1 MEDIKKKTPNVK
13 SDKEKKLT
21 ERVKSLTEQI
31 KSLNEQVEFYKQNY
45 ANANKELEELRSTM
59 VNNTDYEALSK
70 SIEELNK
77 QNKKIIEDNK
87 ALVIYANSRSEDL
100 EKGLKIFDKY
110 LKVNEESTELVR
122 ITLDLF
128 TKNVNNK

>member
-1 MEDIKKKTPNVK
+1 MEDVKKKTPNVK
-13 SDKEKKLT
+13 SDKEKKLA
-21 ERVKSLTEQI
+21 ERVKSLTE
-31 KSLNEQVEFYKQNY
+31 EVEFYKQNY

-70 SIEELNK
+70 SVEELKK
-77 QNKKIIEDNK
+77 QNEKIIEDNK
-87 ALVIYANSRSEDL
+87 ALVVYANSRSEDL

-110 LKVNEESTELVR
+110 LKVNEQSTELVR

>member
-1 MEDIKKKTPNVK
+1 MEDAKKKNSNVK

-21 ERVKSLTEQI
+21 ERVKSLTE
-31 KSLNEQVEFYKQNY
+31 EVEFYKQNY

-59 VNNTDYEALSK
+59 VNNSDYQALSK
-70 SIEELNK
+70 SIEELKK
-77 QNKKIIEDNK
+77 QNEKIIEDNK
-87 ALVIYANSRSEDL
+87 ALVVYANCRSEDL
-100 EKGLKIFDKY
+100 ENSLKIFNKY
-110 LKVNEESTELVR
+110 LKINEESTELVR

>member
-1 MEDIKKKTPNVK
+1 MEDTKKKTPNVK

-21 ERVKSLTEQI
+21 ERVKSLTE
-31 KSLNEQVEFYKQNY
+31 EVEFYKQNY

-70 SIEELNK
+70 SVEELKK
-77 QNKKIIEDNK
+77 QNEKIIEDNK
-87 ALVIYANSRSEDL
+87 ALVVYANSRSEDL
-100 EKGLKIFDKY
+100 EKSLKIFDKY
-110 LKVNEESTELVR
+110 LKVNEQSTELVR

>member
-1 MEDIKKKTPNVK
+1 MEDAKKKNSNVK

-21 ERVKSLTEQI
+21 ERVKSLTE
-31 KSLNEQVEFYKQNY
+31 EVEFYKQNY

-59 VNNTDYEALSK
+59 VNNSDYQALSK
-70 SIEELNK
+70 SIEELKK
-77 QNKKIIEDNK
+77 QNEKIIEDNK
-87 ALVIYANSRSEDL
+87 ALVVYANGRSEDL
-100 EKGLKIFDKY
+100 ENSLKIFNKY
-110 LKVNEESTELVR
+110 LKINEESTELVR

>member
-1 MEDIKKKTPNVK
+1 MEDVKKKTPNVK
-13 SDKEKKLT
+13 SDKEKKLA
-21 ERVKSLTEQI
+21 ERVKSLTE
-31 KSLNEQVEFYKQNY
+31 EVEFYKQNY

-70 SIEELNK
+70 SVEELKK
-77 QNKKIIEDNK
+77 QNEKIIEDNK
-87 ALVIYANSRSEDL
+87 ALVVYANSRSEDL

-110 LKVNEESTELVR
+110 LKVNEQSTELVS

>member
-1 MEDIKKKTPNVK
+1 MEDVKKKTPNVK

-21 ERVKSLTEQI
+21 ERVKSLTE
-31 KSLNEQVEFYKQNY
+31 EVEFYKQNY

-70 SIEELNK
+70 SVEELKK
-77 QNKKIIEDNK
+77 QNEKIIEDNK
-87 ALVIYANSRSEDL
+87 ALVVYANSRSEDL
-100 EKGLKIFDKY
+100 EKSLKIFDKY
-110 LKVNEESTELVR
+110 LKVNEQSTELVR

-128 TKNVNNK
+128 TKNVNGK

>member
-1 MEDIKKKTPNVK
+1 MEDVKKKTPNVK

-21 ERVKSLTEQI
+21 ERVKSLTE
-31 KSLNEQVEFYKQNY
+31 EVEFYKQNY
-45 ANANKELEELRSTM
+45 VNANKELEELRSTM

-70 SIEELNK
+70 SVEELKK
-77 QNKKIIEDNK
+77 QNEKIIEDNK
-87 ALVIYANSRSEDL
+87 ALVVYANSRSEDL

-110 LKVNEESTELVR
+110 LKVNEQSTELVR